1 MPSTVSSNLKWIAGA
16 VLLIAIV
23 WLRAWWMTPPAVE
36 FDNLRYIQLLRTAV
50 SARNSE
56 WLNKVASAVDQRLA
70 EGAMSRSEHTHFGKL
85 IAQARSGAWEAADKE
100 CFRFEEAQLN
110 RRRSR
115 PPSEAHGHD
124 HDHAG

>member
-1 MPSTVSSNLKWIAGA
+1 MSSNVKWIAGA
-16 VLLIAIV
+16 VLLVAIV
-23 WLRAWWMTPPAVE
+23 WLRGWWITPPAVE

-50 SARNSE
+50 SSRNSE

-70 EGAMSRSEHTHFGKL
+70 DGAMSPSEHAHFGKL

-110 RRRSR
+110 RRRSK
-115 PPSEAHGHD
+115 PASEQHD

>member
-1 MPSTVSSNLKWIAGA
+1 MSSNVKWITGG
-16 VLLIAIV
+16 VLIIAIV

-70 EGAMSRSEHTHFGKL
+70 EGAMSRSEHSHFGKL

-115 PPSEAHGHD
+115 PASEQHD